1 MCEENSRVKYVI
13 FQKNDSKLENN
24 LLKACQSY
32 FFFLYLHP

>member
-24 LLKACQSY
+24 LLKACLSK
-32 FFFLYLHP
+32 FFLLYLYP